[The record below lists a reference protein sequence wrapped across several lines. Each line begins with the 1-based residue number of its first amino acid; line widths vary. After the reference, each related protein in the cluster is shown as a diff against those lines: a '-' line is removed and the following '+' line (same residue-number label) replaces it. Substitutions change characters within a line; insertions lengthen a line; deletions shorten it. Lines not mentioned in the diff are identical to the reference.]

1 MNTKETDNQDIRNNL
16 LTFILEKVKEHRLS
30 SYQLSKFSG
39 LSHVGIDKILDGR
52 SKKPSINNLEK
63 LKEALLS
70 LENHQQSPVTLNSL
84 NEKLETL
91 LNLVETLNN
100 KIGVIELDKE
110 IMLELIKNSSSSE
123 ELKSIESKLS
133 RKS

>member
-1 MNTKETDNQDIRNNL
+1 MNIKETDNQDIRNNL
-16 LTFILEKVKEHRLS
+16 LTFILEKVKEHKLS

-63 LKEALLS
+63 LKEAILS
-70 LENHQQSPVTLNSL
+70 LESQQNTPITLITLND
-84 NEKLETL
+84 KLDKLTDM
-91 LNLVETLNN
+91 VEGLNN
-100 KIGVIELDKE
+100 IIGVMELDKE
-110 IMLELIKNSSSSE
+110 IMMEIIKNSSSPE

-133 RKS
+133 KKS